1 MWPTMRGQNTE
12 AWADGDEEPV
22 QRWRMGRGKI
32 CHDEAEKDAKI
43 GTFYFDMGG
52 ICRTFAAI

>member
-1 MWPTMRGQNTE
+1 MRGQNTE